1 MNKFF
6 YLRLEYKNDFKF
18 YKNDTNRTS
27 KSYRKLDIQYI
38 SDLDLFYKDPNADP
52 DPATQVRTP
61 QKSVPTVFRGIW
73 S

>member
-1 MNKFF
+1 MIPTEHPRVIVNW
-6 YLRLEYKNDFKF
+6 
-18 YKNDTNRTS
+18 
-27 KSYRKLDIQYI
+27 IYI

-52 DPATQVRTP
+52 DPAPQVLYVPP

>member
-1 MNKFF
+1 MIPTEHPRVIENW
-6 YLRLEYKNDFKF
+6 
-18 YKNDTNRTS
+18 
-27 KSYRKLDIQYI
+27 IYI

-52 DPATQVRTP
+52 DPAPQVRTP